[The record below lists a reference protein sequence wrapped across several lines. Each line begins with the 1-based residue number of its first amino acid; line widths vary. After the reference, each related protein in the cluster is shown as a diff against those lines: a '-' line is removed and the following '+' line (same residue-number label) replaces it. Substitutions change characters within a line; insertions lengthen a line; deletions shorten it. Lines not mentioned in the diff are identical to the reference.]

1 MENNE
6 SNVLEYETAL
16 LGKLINSNESFDKT
30 KGLILHTDFSVKKHQ
45 IIFKTIEDV
54 VDRGYSLE
62 QKPIIQLLKEEKN
75 LDKIGG
81 EEYIDFLVSEA
92 GLHSNMTKYAKSIV
106 ETSRLREVKSQVKSI
121 LSEMSN
127 NNIFADEVLEKV
139 EMKIISSARDIR
151 VTEFKKAREI
161 VKEVIEEI
169 QKKLAGE
176 QISGLKTEF
185 IDLDKITTGLH
196 GGDLIILAARPSMGK
211 TALALNIAANISKD
225 KKVAFFSIEMPS
237 KQIVNRLIGLTGFI
251 PSYKIQDPKYMTE
264 SDKQKFSI
272 ASEKIKKLNL
282 YIDDSP
288 GIKLSELVWKAKRLF
303 KTSGINLIIIDYLQ
317 LINSSSSYKTNRQAE
332 VATISRTLKKLARE
346 LEVPVIALSQLSRQV
361 EKRESKI
368 PIMSDIRESGAI
380 EQDADLIAFVYREAY
395 YQLKTQTN
403 ENNDPQKIQMIIGK
417 HRNGPTGVVNLS
429 FNPNYGLFL
438 DYIKEKK

>member
-30 KGLILHTDFSVKKHQ
+30 KGLILHTDFSIKKHQ

-81 EEYIDFLVSEA
+81 EEYINFLVSEA

-121 LSEMSN
+121 LLEMSN
-127 NNIFADEVLEKV
+127 NNISADEVLEKV

-303 KTSGINLIIIDYLQ
+303 KTSGIDLIIIDYLQ

>member
-30 KGLILHTDFSVKKHQ
+30 KGLILHTDFSIKKHQ

-81 EEYIDFLVSEA
+81 EEYINFLVSEA

-121 LSEMSN
+121 LLEMSN
-127 NNIFADEVLEKV
+127 NNISADEVLEKV

-288 GIKLSELVWKAKRLF
+288 GIKLSELV
-303 KTSGINLIIIDYLQ
+303 
-317 LINSSSSYKTNRQAE
+317 
-332 VATISRTLKKLARE
+332 
-346 LEVPVIALSQLSRQV
+346 
-361 EKRESKI
+361 
-368 PIMSDIRESGAI
+368 
-380 EQDADLIAFVYREAY
+380 
-395 YQLKTQTN
+395 
-403 ENNDPQKIQMIIGK
+403 
-417 HRNGPTGVVNLS
+417 
-429 FNPNYGLFL
+429 
-438 DYIKEKK
+438 